1 VSALLFFSPKRLKGI
16 YSEYCIY
23 SLLYPQWLLTN
34 PTTMQAPCLTAT
46 RVARFAAQQCRR
58 IQARQFTNSTKTINS
73 RPLRLSGPSISFSL
87 AGAGLFAAGVAFC
100 SPSSRAED
108 DSLIHRNRDFRDS
121 TLPRFRISDI
131 RKHHGKS
138 STPWVTHD
146 DKVYNIT
153 DWVAAHP
160 GGDVILE
167 AAGGSIDQYWD
178 IFTIHKTAYIYE
190 ILEQYKIGFIH
201 ADDLVNGKPAV
212 EEIEDPFQNDP
223 QRSSRLRTI
232 TAKPCNAETSTEDLS
247 SSSITPNEVFYV
259 RNHMWV
265 PKIEEQQFTLEVE
278 LLDGTT
284 TQYTMQDLREKF
296 KPIKVSAT
304 LQCAGNRRSDMTAH
318 AHQTNGLQWNVG
330 AISTAVWEGVRLSDV
345 LKDAGFQVETAMQDD
360 TEAKHIQFS
369 GSEAYGASI
378 PIDSA
383 LNPYGDVILAHTMN
397 GEPLPRDH
405 GFPLRAI
412 VPGHVAARSVKWLK
426 RITVSDEESHT
437 QWQRRDYKSFGP
449 NERNPDWEKASSIQ
463 EMPITSAIT
472 SAKVEDQKMML
483 EGYAYSGGGRK
494 IIRVDISTDNENTWD
509 QAVLLKDDM
518 LSLGR
523 KSWAWTKW
531 RYESP
536 FIGSDKQGKT
546 CSTVVVKATDE
557 AYNSQPESHKSI
569 YNARGNLA
577 NAWHRL
583 KVCSDCKA
591 SRPDL

>member
-1 VSALLFFSPKRLKGI
+1 
-16 YSEYCIY
+16 
-23 SLLYPQWLLTN
+23 
-34 PTTMQAPCLTAT
+34 MQAPRYTAT
-46 RVARFAAQQCRR
+46 RVIRLAAQQRSRVQVRR
-58 IQARQFTNSTKTINS
+58 FAKFATPIKS
-73 RPLRLSGPSISFSL
+73 RPLRLSGPSIAFVL
-87 AGAGLFAAGVAFC
+87 AGASVLAAGVSFC
-100 SPSSRAED
+100 SSLRAD
-108 DSLIHRNRDFRDS
+108 DGSLSHRDRDLRDP
-121 TLPRFRISDI
+121 TLPRFRLSDI

-138 STPWVTHD
+138 GSPWVTRG

-160 GGDVILE
+160 GGEVILE
-167 AAGGSIDQYWD
+167 AAGGSIDPYWD
-178 IFTIHKTAYIYE
+178 IFTIHKTAHIYE
-190 ILEQYKIGFIH
+190 ILEQYRIGFVH
-201 ADDLVNGKPAV
+201 SDDLVDGKPV
-212 EEIEDPFQNDP
+212 VQEIEDPFQHDP
-223 QRSSRLRTI
+223 LRSSRLRTI
-232 TAKPCNAETSTEDLS
+232 TAKPCNAETSTDDLS
-247 SSSITPNEVFYV
+247 NNSITPNELFYV

-265 PKIEEQQFTLEVE
+265 PKIEEQKFTLEVE

-284 TQYTMQDLREKF
+284 TQYTMQDLRDKF

-304 LQCAGNRRSDMTAH
+304 LQCAGNRRNDMTMH
-318 AHQTNGLQWNVG
+318 AQQTNGLQWKVG

-345 LKDAGFQVETAMQDD
+345 LIDAGFPVQQAMQGH
-360 TEAKHIQFS
+360 TEANHIQFS

-378 PIDSA
+378 PIESA
-383 LNPYGDVILAHTMN
+383 LNPYGDVMLAHTMN

-426 RITVSDEESHT
+426 RITVSDEESHA

-449 NERNPDWEKASSIQ
+449 NETHPDWDKASSIQ

-472 SAKVEDQKMML
+472 NAKVEDQKMLL

-494 IIRVDISTDNENTWD
+494 IVRVDVSTDNGDTWD
-509 QAVLLKDDM
+509 QAALLDDEM

-523 KSWAWTKW
+523 KSWTWTRW
-531 RYESP
+531 RYKST
-536 FIGSDKQGKT
+536 FNVARLDKQDT
-546 CSTVVVKATDE
+546 ACSMVVVKATDE

-583 KVCSDCKA
+583 KVCSDCNG
-591 SRPDL
+591 